1 MRRYTNSGLCRLLEI
16 HGVLQSVNSL
26 KDSESDHYK
35 SLVSKYERLVDVI
48 RDDHIAA
55 ARSHIQDEAIASRLS
70 KDIETECKEIQEY
83 RLAVE
88 RWHLEIDSRSKDR
101 LVSFGEK
108 LSCRFVA
115 ALLQDRVGYN
125 EHFNRA
131 VLTIY
136 IIGSRR

>member
-1 MRRYTNSGLCRLLEI
+1 MRGYTNSGLCRLLEI

-26 KDSESDHYK
+26 KDSESDQYK

-55 ARSHIQDEAIASRLS
+55 ARSHIQDEAIASRLA

-125 EHFNRA
+125 EHFNCA